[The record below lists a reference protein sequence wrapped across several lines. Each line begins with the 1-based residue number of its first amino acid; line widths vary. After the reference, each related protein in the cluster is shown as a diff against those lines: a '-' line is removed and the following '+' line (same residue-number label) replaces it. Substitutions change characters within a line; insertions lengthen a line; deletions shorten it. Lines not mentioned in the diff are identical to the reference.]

1 MRQVANGRRADE
13 GSREPATGGTPVPL
27 AHETYVDTARAWFHY
42 ARAGSGPPVLL
53 LPGGGGWKVIFQ
65 AMIGV
70 LAQHHTIYAL
80 APFLAADHA

>member
-1 MRQVANGRRADE
+1 MANKRRADK
-13 GSREPATGGTPVPL
+13 GSREPTTGGAPVPL
-27 AHETYVDTARAWFHY
+27 AHETYVDTAGARFRY

-53 LPGGGGWKVIFQ
+53 LPGGGWKFTFQ